1 MFVQLEVS
9 VNMVP
14 RKSHLVP
21 PVHSILTTKV
31 KIARTVS
38 LALLENTVLE
48 VAVGHLLEIAKQ
60 DTTVHLSQQY
70 KIKFQLI
77 QVTTL

>member
-48 VAVGHLLEIAKQ
+48 VAVEHLLEIAKQ
-60 DTTVHLSQQY
+60 DTTVHLSQQ
-70 KIKFQLI
+70 
-77 QVTTL
+77 

>member
-14 RKSHLVP
+14 RKSHLVHQ
-21 PVHSILTTKV
+21 VHSILTTKV

-48 VAVGHLLEIAKQ
+48 VAVGHLLEIVKQ
-60 DTTVHLSQQY
+60 DTTVHLSQQ
-70 KIKFQLI
+70 
-77 QVTTL
+77 